1 MYVLVGYSSSA
12 RIHEMIAKGQLDLFF
27 TIFKDELDKYPCLYR
42 YEITEPITT
51 ALTNIV
57 GLRCKPGISQEQIQY
72 LPTMLSW
79 IDANQSKYNMF
90 IQTLGVL
97 AFTINLYMKHS
108 NNHLLLDAIETLT
121 KWVWAKRRVS
131 SSYVETSNYN
141 FQESVTSL
149 KALHPEVFKIVNCLP
164 QTKRAITSQV
174 KRDFK
179 SALNNSSISSMR
191 DLGVNISDKAL
202 VKALFKKP
210 DVVLMFLDQDFCDRI
225 KKIAERML
233 ADRTAQELKGE

>member
-1 MYVLVGYSSSA
+1 
-12 RIHEMIAKGQLDLFF
+12 
-27 TIFKDELDKYPCLYR
+27 
-42 YEITEPITT
+42 
-51 ALTNIV
+51 
-57 GLRCKPGISQEQIQY
+57 
-72 LPTMLSW
+72 MLSW
-79 IDANQSKYNMF
+79 IDANQSKYKMF
-90 IQTLGVL
+90 VETLTVL
-97 AFTINLYMKHS
+97 AFAINLYMKHS

-210 DVVLMFLDQDFCDRI
+210 DVALMFLDQDFCDRI